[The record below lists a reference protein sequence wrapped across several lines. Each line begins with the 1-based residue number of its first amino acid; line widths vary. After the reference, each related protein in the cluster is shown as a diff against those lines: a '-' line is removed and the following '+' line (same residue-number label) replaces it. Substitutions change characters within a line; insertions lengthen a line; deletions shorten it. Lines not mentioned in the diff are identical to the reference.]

1 MFIMNDRRFDLRMPT
16 ENAVNLSWRD
26 QAGQEQYVPA
36 DLEDISRSGASAR
49 VQYPVKVGTI
59 LALDYQKQQLV
70 GKVRHCKSGLSG
82 FILGI
87 EFEDGYHWSPRP

>member
-26 QAGQEQYVPA
+26 QTGQEPYIPA
-36 DLEDISRSGASAR
+36 DLED
-49 VQYPVKVGTI
+49 T
-59 LALDYQKQQLV
+59 LTLDYQKQPLL
-70 GKVRHCKSGLSG
+70 GKVRHCKSGVSG

-87 EFEDGYHWSPRP
+87 EFEDGYQWSPRP